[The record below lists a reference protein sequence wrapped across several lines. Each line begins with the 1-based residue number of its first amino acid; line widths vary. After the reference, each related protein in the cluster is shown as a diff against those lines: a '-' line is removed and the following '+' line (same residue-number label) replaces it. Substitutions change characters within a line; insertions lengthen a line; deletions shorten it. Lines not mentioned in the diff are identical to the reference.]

1 MEDFLPDYH
10 FIAIGG
16 VGQSAL
22 AKILLEEGKKVS
34 GSDISDT
41 KYTKK
46 LKELG
51 AKIYIGHSEQN
62 IKGSP
67 VIVIS
72 SAIHDDNPE
81 IAEAKKRGLKII
93 HRSDMLKIISDNY
106 PDFLG
111 FCGTHG
117 KTTTSG
123 LCAFLL
129 SCAKLKPAYAIG
141 GIIPK
146 LNTNGGCEDKNTKY
160 FAAELD
166 ESDGTIVKYSPKY
179 TLINNLEEDHPDFYK
194 NGLEDILNTFTR
206 FIKGLKSGSKV
217 LINIDNEGNRELIK
231 RNPDYKNFISFSIDD
246 NSALYSAKNV
256 KTDILSSSFD
266 VYTKDKLLG
275 HIELSI
281 PGMHNVMNALGVCAL
296 LVEAGVDFNLFA
308 SYFKEFT
315 GMGRRFQK
323 SAEFNNIRVI
333 DDYAHHPSEIKAT
346 LEAVKNYNKGRIFV
360 IFQPH
365 RYSRFLGL
373 YDDFLNAFECAN
385 FIAVLDVY
393 SAGEEPDNT
402 KTPDDFA
409 KDLKNA
415 GKNAAYFSGSIDTA
429 AQKIISELK
438 ENDIVFTFGAGDVTR
453 MGGVLN
459 DLYLHKK

>member
-1 MEDFLPDYH
+1 MEEFLPDYH
-10 FIAIGG
+10 FIAICGI
-16 VGQSAL
+16 GQSAL
-22 AKILLEEGKKVS
+22 AKILLNEGKKVS
-34 GSDISDT
+34 GSDVSDS
-41 KYTKK
+41 KYAKQ
-46 LKELG
+46 LKDCG
-51 AKIYIGHSEQN
+51 AKIFIGHSAEN
-62 IKGSP
+62 ISGTP
-67 VIVIS
+67 TVVVS
-72 SAIHDDNPE
+72 SAIKEDNPE
-81 IAEAKKRGLKII
+81 LIEAKRHGLKII

-106 PDFLG
+106 PEFMG

-123 LCAFLL
+123 MCAFLL
-129 SCAKLKPAYAIG
+129 SCINLKPAYAIG

-231 RNPDYKNFISFSIDD
+231 RNPDYKNFISFSID
-246 NSALYSAKNV
+246 NNNAFYRAKNI
-256 KTDILSSSFD
+256 KTGILSSSFD
-266 VYTKDKLLG
+266 VYAKDKLLG

-296 LVEAGVDFNLFA
+296 LVEAGIDFNLFA
-308 SYFKEFT
+308 PHFKEFT

-323 SAEFNNIRVI
+323 SAQIGSITVI
-333 DDYAHHPSEIKAT
+333 DDYAHHPAEIKAT
-346 LEAVKNYNKGRIFV
+346 LGAVKNYDKGRIFA

-365 RYSRFLGL
+365 RYSRFQTL
-373 YDDFLNAFECAN
+373 YNDFLDAFDTASCV
-385 FIAVLDVY
+385 AVLDVY
-393 SAGEEPDNT
+393 SAGENYT
-402 KTPDDFA
+402 GGKTPKDFVRELNNRGKSA
-409 KDLKNA
+409 KYFA
-415 GKNAAYFSGSIDTA
+415 GTINEAAEQIKG
-429 AQKIISELK
+429 ELR
-438 ENDIVFTFGAGDVTR
+438 ENDLVFTLGAGDITK
-453 MGGVLN
+453 MGGILN
-459 DLYLHKK
+459 DLYLLKK

>member
-16 VGQSAL
+16 IGQSAL

-51 AKIYIGHSEQN
+51 AKIYLGHNSQN

-67 VIVIS
+67 VVVVS
-72 SAIHDDNPE
+72 SAIHGDNPE
-81 IAEAKKRGLKII
+81 ITEAKKRGLKII
-93 HRSDMLKIISDNY
+93 HRSDMLKIISKNY
-106 PDFLG
+106 PCFLG

-129 SCAKLKPAYAIG
+129 SHANLKPAYAIG
-141 GIIPK
+141 GIIPE

-166 ESDGTIVKYSPKY
+166 ESDGTIVKYSPDFI
-179 TLINNLEEDHPDFYK
+179 LINNLEADHPDFYK
-194 NGLEDILNTFTR
+194 NGLSDILDTFST
-206 FIKGLKSGSKV
+206 FLNGLKNNAKV
-217 LINIDNEGNRELIK
+217 IINLDNEGNRELIAK
-231 RNPDYKNFISFSIDD
+231 NAEFKNFIGF
-246 NSALYSAKNV
+246 ALESSDAKYFAKNIKLDV
-256 KTDILSSSFD
+256 LSSSFD
-266 VYTKDKLLG
+266 VFKKDDFIG
-275 HIELSI
+275 HIDLSI
-281 PGMHNVMNALGVCAL
+281 PGLHNVLNALGVCAL
-296 LVEAGVDFNLFA
+296 LLEAGLEFSAFGK
-308 SYFKEFT
+308 YFPRFC

-323 SAEFNNIRVI
+323 SAEFNNIVVI

-346 LEAVKNYNKGRIFV
+346 LEAVKNYDKGRIFA

-373 YDDFLNAFECAN
+373 YNDFLNAFKCAD
-385 FIAVLDVY
+385 FVAVLDVY
-393 SAGEEPDNT
+393 AAGEMEDNT

-409 KDLKNA
+409 KDLENR
-415 GKNAAYFSGSIDTA
+415 GKIAKYFPGSIDTA
-429 AQKIISELK
+429 AQKIINELK
-438 ENDIVFTFGAGDVTR
+438 ENDIVFTFGAGDITK

-459 DLYLHKK
+459 DLYLLKK